1 MIHFVYVLRS
11 LKDGRFYVGMT
22 TDLDRRILE
31 HNNGKTKST
40 KGYRPWELF
49 FSEELETRDLARK
62 REKYLKS
69 GYGKQWIKEK
79 WFRSSAG
86 YLPTWRYRQAGSSS
100 LLMSR
105 S

>member
-69 GYGKQWIKEK
+69 GYGKKWIKEK

-86 YLPTWRYRQAGSSS
+86 
-100 LLMSR
+100 
-105 S
+105 